1 MSEERK
7 ALHTIRVDLSQL
19 EGEKEAAR
27 VEQRLA
33 EAARRA
39 GEDRGYDL
47 DVEGVGVKRVQT
59 WVIYSQPVLKEFQA
73 LGGES

>member
-1 MSEERK
+1 MAEDRK
-7 ALHTIRVDLSQL
+7 ALHTIRVDMSHL
-19 EGEKEAAR
+19 ESEKDAAR

-47 DVEGVGVKRVQT
+47 HVEGVGLKRVLT
-59 WVIYSQPVLKEFQA
+59 WVIYDQPVLEQFQA
-73 LGGES
+73 LGGEG